1 MVATRCFKPTYR
13 QVQSSKAGS
22 RLSFSSKQIETFR
35 QIAQKTR
42 QSVLSG
48 GSKKLASSLPG
59 VLAVFSGSSG
69 TGKTM
74 AAEVIA
80 RELRTSLYRVNLNQV
95 GSKYIG
101 ETEKNLARVFE
112 AAQKKGTVLLFDE
125 ADALL
130 GKRSEVQDS
139 HDRYA
144 NVEVSY
150 LLAKVE
156 AYSGLVILTSNRK
169 VDLDPKIVCH
179 VKYQLEF
186 SPPIPSPL
194 SQPGR

>member
-1 MVATRCFKPTYR
+1 MMAKRCFKPTHR
-13 QVQSSKAGS
+13 QVQSSRSGKK
-22 RLSFSSKQIETFR
+22 LSFSSKQTEMFR
-35 QIAQKTR
+35 QFAQKTR
-42 QSVLSG
+42 QSGLSG
-48 GSKKLASSLPG
+48 RTGKLAFASSG
-59 VLAVFSGSSG
+59 VLVLFSGSDG

-95 GSKYIG
+95 VSKYIG

-112 AAQKKGTVLLFDE
+112 TAQKKGAVLLLDE

-130 GKRSEVQDS
+130 GKRSEVKDS

-144 NVEVSY
+144 NIEVSY
-150 LLAKVE
+150 LLNKVE
-156 AYSGLVILTSNRK
+156 TYRGLVILTSNRK
-169 VDLDPKIVCH
+169 VDLDPNVMCR
-179 VKYQLEF
+179 VKYLLEF

-194 SQPGR
+194 FQPRR

>member
-1 MVATRCFKPTYR
+1 M
-13 QVQSSKAGS
+13 
-22 RLSFSSKQIETFR
+22 FR

-42 QSVLSG
+42 QSELLG
-48 GSKKLASSLPG
+48 RTGKLAFASSG
-59 VLAVFSGSSG
+59 VLMLFSGSGG

-80 RELRTSLYRVNLNQV
+80 RELRTNLYRVNLNQV
-95 GSKYIG
+95 VSKYIG

-112 AAQKKGTVLLFDE
+112 TAQKKGAVLLLDE

-130 GKRSEVQDS
+130 GKRSEVKDS

-144 NVEVSY
+144 NIEVSY
-150 LLAKVE
+150 LLSKVE
-156 AYSGLVILTSNRK
+156 AYRGLVILTSNRK
-169 VDLDPKIVCH
+169 VDLDPNVMCR
-179 VKYQLEF
+179 VKYLLEF

-194 SQPGR
+194 FQPRR